1 MIAIN
6 QFRLSSA
13 YPRRSTSSLDVVQT
27 HPHIRSD
34 GSMAYFEIW
43 PAPSFIDTLFGAMMH
58 NEVSY
63 GTQAF

>member
-1 MIAIN
+1 MT
-6 QFRLSSA
+6 RL
-13 YPRRSTSSLDVVQT
+13 RIGRDL
-27 HPHIRSD
+27 
-34 GSMAYFEIW
+34 W

>member
-1 MIAIN
+1 LFSATHMAKAAK
-6 QFRLSSA
+6 RLFIC
-13 YPRRSTSSLDVVQT
+13 LDN
-27 HPHIRSD
+27 
-34 GSMAYFEIW
+34 W